1 MSCDLCGG
9 IQFDVISQRDRLG
22 KPLETV
28 ICQRCGLVSHRPIP
42 SEKEIAQYYAEH
54 YRQEYHGEQNPS
66 ARRVMRAWKNAERI
80 YNQIEPNLRQGL
92 DVFEVGAGIGCTV
105 RLFELNGFDASGI
118 EPGQSFN
125 YFSREKIRAKVKNV
139 NLFDLQ
145 PGAGHD
151 IVLLIHVI
159 EHFTSPTAALARI
172 YALLKPEGRLYIE
185 CPNLAAPFST
195 FPRLFHFAHI
205 YNFTPQS
212 LIAMAEKCG
221 FGVEKVFSDENNS
234 NIQILFARQK
244 PGEPSLEQGIAA
256 RTKAAVQRYN
266 VLSYHLRWNY
276 LQARLYKL
284 ACYFAEAVISKS
296 YVKRLLQRCGQ

>member
-9 IQFDVISQRDRLG
+9 VRFDAISQLDRLG
-22 KPLETV
+22 QPLETV
-28 ICQRCGLVSHRPIP
+28 ICQRCALVSHRPIP
-42 SEKEIAQYYAEH
+42 SEKEIARYYTER
-54 YRQEYHGEQNPS
+54 YRQEYHGEQDPS

-80 YNQIEPNLRQGL
+80 FNQLEPNLRPGM

-125 YFSREKIRAKVKNV
+125 HFSREKIRAKVKNM
-139 NLFDLQ
+139 NLFDLE
-145 PGAGHD
+145 PEAGHD

-159 EHFTSPTAALARI
+159 EHFTSPSNALAHVH
-172 YALLKPEGRLYIE
+172 ALLKPEGRLYIE

-195 FPRLFHFAHI
+195 FPRMFHFAHI

-221 FGVEKVFSDENNS
+221 FGVEKVFSDENDP
-234 NIQILFARQK
+234 NIQILFASQK
-244 PGEPSLEQGIAA
+244 PGKPSIEQGVADKTRVA
-256 RTKAAVQRYN
+256 MQRYN
-266 VLSYHLRWNY
+266 ILSYHLRWNY
-276 LQARLYKL
+276 LQARFCKLYS
-284 ACYFAEAVISKS
+284 YFSEAIFSQS
-296 YVKRLLQRCGQ
+296 YMKRLLQRCGE